1 MWRVAI
7 AALLSAGCFDFAN
20 PSELA
25 DTQLLAVRAEP
36 KAIGEGERTR
46 LDFLVG
52 GPAGVSERAPATW
65 TIVDDLMFAAVGS
78 IEVEGDQIFYR
89 APASV
94 PEPTAVTL
102 QVLVEIDGQQLTAL
116 KLVGIGLPPTPNP
129 RLTKVTLA
137 GAELE
142 DGATSPVVA
151 NSASPLCAALEPADP
166 EMLQIAWY
174 TTVGELDPIRGL
186 ETTIDVPADAESG
199 PLVVVGRDG
208 IGGIDWRVVELL
220 VD

>member
-1 MWRVAI
+1 MRAVAI
-7 AALLSAGCFDFAN
+7 AALLCAGCFDFN
-20 PSELA
+20 DPSELA
-25 DTQLLAVRAEP
+25 DTQLLGVRAEP
-36 KAIGEGERTR
+36 KAIGAGERAR

-52 GPAGVSERAPATW
+52 GPGGVSETAPATW
-65 TIVDDLMFAAVGS
+65 TLVDDLMFPAVGS

-94 PEPTAVTL
+94 PEPSAVTL
-102 QVLVEIDGQQLTAL
+102 QLVVEVDGQTLTAL

-137 GAELE
+137 GAEL
-142 DGATSPVVA
+142 DGPSVPVVA
-151 NSASPLCAALEPADP
+151 NSASPLCATLEPADP

-174 TTVGELDPIRGL
+174 STVGELDPIRGT
-186 ETTIDVPADAESG
+186 ETTIDVAADAESG

-208 IGGIDWRVVELL
+208 VGGIDWRVVELL
-220 VD
+220 IE